1 MKIRSEN
8 ELVKELIT
16 HSVVGQPEIE
26 AAYEYQKANG
36 TSFIKALGDSVP
48 HKCEAIYAAVSA
60 FLNIEYVPSV
70 RSRVIDPNV
79 IEQISPKIA
88 SRYKIIPIG
97 VENGMLA
104 VCISDPFDI
113 HMIDDIRTILNRQ
126 LTISLAKESEIDE
139 AINIYY
145 GIGAGT
151 IDILQKSQAHAQAQ
165 GPKQE
170 SPIVKSYEK
179 IDDIT
184 GEASIVN
191 FVNQILLDA
200 YQSRATDIHIEPFE
214 STILIRYRIDGVLH
228 EVKAPQHIKQ
238 FQPSLI
244 TRIKIISGL
253 DISEH
258 RLPQDGRIKIGT
270 EAGTLD
276 LRVSVVPTP
285 YGESINIR
293 ILSSAKLLQLE
304 SLGFDADQLDIL
316 RVNVNKSHGI
326 IFLTGPTGSGK
337 TTTLYSTLNCLNN
350 RDKKIITVED
360 PIEYQIDGITQIQ
373 VHPKIGLDFGHGLRS
388 ILRHD
393 PDIIMVGEVR
403 DSETAEI
410 AIRSALTGHLVLSTL
425 HTNDAPSAIVR
436 LIDMGIEPYLIASSL
451 ECVIA
456 QRLVRVLCRECK
468 ESYDITQEECE
479 KYRLHIDAGHAVYH
493 PKGCVSCSNT
503 GYWNRTVVSEMM
515 NITESIRAQIAAN
528 ASQHDIKSTAL
539 DEGMRTLKQD
549 GCKKIMSGI
558 TSVDELIRII

>member
-8 ELVKELIT
+8 ELVKELI
-16 HSVVGQPEIE
+16 SRSIVEPSEIE
-26 AAYEYQKANG
+26 KAYTYQKANG
-36 TSFIKALGDSVP
+36 TSFIKALTDSLPQKSEV
-48 HKCEAIYAAVSA
+48 IYAMIADFLQIQYLSA
-60 FLNIEYVPSV
+60 L
-70 RSRVIDPNV
+70 RSRLINGEIIDA
-79 IEQISPKIA
+79 ISAKIA
-88 SRYKIIPIG
+88 SRYKIIPVGI
-97 VENGMLA
+97 EKGMLM

-113 HMIDDIRTILNRQ
+113 HMIDDLRTILNRQ
-126 LTISLAKESEIDE
+126 ITLALAKESEIDE
-139 AINIYY
+139 AINVYY

-151 IDILQKSQAHAQAQ
+151 IDVLQKTQKDMS
-165 GPKQE
+165 GERVSITKQ
-170 SPIVKSYEK
+170 YEK

-191 FVNQILLDA
+191 FVNQILLDG

-214 STILIRYRIDGVLH
+214 TTILIRYRIDGVLH
-228 EVKAPQHIKQ
+228 EIKAPHHIKQ
-238 FQPSLI
+238 FQASLI

-270 EAGTLD
+270 EAGMLD

-304 SLGFDADQLDIL
+304 SLGFDKEQLAI
-316 RVNVNKSHGI
+316 VMTNVNKAHGI

-337 TTTLYSTLNCLNN
+337 TTTLYSALNCLNN

-373 VHPKIGLDFGHGLRS
+373 VHPKIGLDFGRGLRS

-393 PDIIMVGEVR
+393 PDIIMIGEVR

-456 QRLVRVLCRECK
+456 QRLVRVLCQECK
-468 ESYDITQEECE
+468 AAYELSSSESE
-479 KYRLHIDAGHAVYH
+479 KYGLHIPAGHQVFR

-503 GYWNRTVVSEMM
+503 GYWNRTVVAEMM
-515 NITESIRAQIAAN
+515 NISESISEQIAQN
-528 ASQHDIKSTAL
+528 ASQHDIKATAL
-539 DEGMRTLKQD
+539 NEGMRTLKDD
-549 GCKKIMSGI
+549 GCKKIMNGI
-558 TSVDELIRII
+558 TSVDELIRIL